1 MVKSLTYK
9 LHKEQ
14 NHGKKKKNQ
23 MQSKYEQLVQY
34 SKQYN
39 IYIKKMNSTVKI

>member
-1 MVKSLTYK
+1 
-9 LHKEQ
+9 
-14 NHGKKKKNQ
+14 

-39 IYIKKMNSTVKI
+39 IYVKMNSTVKIKLILSLE